1 MTPQLA
7 VVGALALDEIETPK
21 GSARDLLGGSC
32 SYVALAASLLAPVE
46 VISIVG
52 DDLPAMA
59 LDPLRE
65 HGVGLSS
72 VRRES
77 GSTFRWGCRYHD
89 DWETRDTLYTRT
101 GVFSQYPIHVQG
113 AARGATHLL
122 LTAGQTDQNRRALD
136 ACRERTLTMLDSIER
151 EVGDERKTLL
161 GMLPEI
167 DILTLNAYET
177 GILSGRPAAAAA
189 DQHRALAAHGA
200 TALIRKQ
207 GAAGVGIHGR
217 DGSEQVPAVPRIDV
231 VDPTGAGDSFGGAA
245 LSALAR
251 GATLSE
257 AARWGCAVASFTVQD
272 FGLAGLLQA
281 SFENVGERAA
291 QIGLRDA
298 AWLQPATE
306 TTATQNGT
314 AI

>member
-32 SYVALAASLLAPVE
+32 SYVAVAAALLAPVE

-52 DDLPAMA
+52 DDLPATA

-65 HGVGLSS
+65 RGVGLRS
-72 VRRES
+72 VRREA
-77 GSTFRWGCRYHD
+77 GATFRWGCRYHD

-101 GVFSQYPIHVQG
+101 GVFSQYPIDVQG

-151 EVGDERKTLL
+151 EVGDERETLL
-161 GMLPEI
+161 GMLPQV

-177 GILSGRPAAAAA
+177 GILSGEPSA
-189 DQHRALAAHGA
+189 DAVEQHRVLAAHGA
-200 TALIRKQ
+200 SALLCKQ
-207 GAAGVGIHGR
+207 GAAGVGIHAP
-217 DGSEQVPAVPRIDV
+217 DGSEHVPAVPRIKV

-251 GATLSE
+251 GATLSD

-272 FGLAGLLQA
+272 FGLTGLLLA
-281 SFENVGERAA
+281 SLESVRERAS
-291 QIGLRDA
+291 QIGLRDP
-298 AWLQPATE
+298 AWLRA
-306 TTATQNGT
+306 ATQNG
-314 AI
+314 AAV